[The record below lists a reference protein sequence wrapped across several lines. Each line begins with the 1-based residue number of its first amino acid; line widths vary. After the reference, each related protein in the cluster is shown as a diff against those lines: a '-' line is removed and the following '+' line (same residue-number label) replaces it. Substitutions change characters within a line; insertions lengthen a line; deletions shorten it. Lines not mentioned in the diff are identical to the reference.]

1 MRHVSERNLSSVVLL
16 SVNLS
21 VSVIFIYMT
30 NCVDIW
36 RWIIKVKQNNKKSA
50 RAKLT
55 LLELVLESTNELSIL
70 AVYIVSDT

>member
-1 MRHVSERNLSSVVLL
+1 
-16 SVNLS
+16 
-21 VSVIFIYMT
+21 MT